1 VNRWKEQS
9 EGVVLPEEQAEFQR
23 RKERFME
30 ELGRW
35 ITPDELAEVS
45 LRFWA
50 ISHEAV
56 YQESFE
62 RMTLH
67 GAEFREFCRILSQ
80 GDLRLVEESA
90 GYDDLLGV
98 SETNVR
104 EEQKRTGLRALL
116 GEERDL
122 ILGQS
127 LNPLFA
133 STRDTAVE
141 AGLDPDPAAQ
151 AFALVQSLETEL
163 VPELP
168 RRWSVNPDETM
179 RQIREHRDQFSA
191 ALRERL
197 SVLPEDK
204 RPELISAWVNRAI
217 RVGW

>member
-1 VNRWKEQS
+1 MNRWKEQS